1 MRKMPSFRA
10 PRRGVIPALLGRLLG
25 RGRGRTCQIGPEPRP
40 GDLDVR
46 LRRFL

>member
-1 MRKMPSFRA
+1 MRRTPPFRA
-10 PRRGVIPALLGRLLG
+10 PRRAAIQALLGRLLG